1 MTDFAAQYAAKL
13 VTAEVAVK
21 SINSGA
27 KVAMG
32 LGISQPP
39 ALLKALADRAEA
51 RDIADVNIYY
61 LLSVKTAGD
70 TVLRYELT
78 DRLRPYSLF
87 HGAIERKLDQQG
99 REEGRQGVWFIP
111 TSFQQAPDVLVNQ
124 VKVDTLVTTVSP
136 MDEEGYFSF
145 GVNTDY
151 ATPVAR
157 SGARLILEVNENF
170 PRVAGDTR
178 VHISE
183 VTALVENHVPLIEA
197 GKAPM
202 TPNDEI
208 IGGIIAGMIEDG
220 STLQMGIGALPDA
233 VCAALFDRKDLG
245 VHTEL
250 MTPGLMALI
259 KAGVINNSR
268 KAIHKGKSVFTFAMG
283 TKDDY
288 DFMNGNADFEAYG
301 VDYVNDPAVIAQNDK
316 MVSVNATLQID
327 LTGAA
332 CSEYLNGRQFTA
344 AGGQLD
350 FVRGA
355 SRSKGGKSII
365 ACHST
370 AAKGTVSRIVAK
382 LDGPV
387 TTPRNDV
394 QWVVTEHGAVNLRGL
409 SDDERARALIG
420 LAAPE
425 FREELTA
432 QARELG
438 MIQN

>member
-1 MTDFAAQYAAKL
+1 MTDFTALYADLLKTPQEAAAMIASGSKL
-13 VTAEVAVK
+13 
-21 SINSGA
+21 
-27 KVAMG
+27 AMG
-32 LGISQPP
+32 IGIAQPP
-39 ALLKALADRAEA
+39 AILDALAKRAEA
-51 RDIADVNIYY
+51 GEVSDVNLYY
-61 LLSVKTAGD
+61 MLSMKVAAD
-70 TVLRYELT
+70 TVLRYEVT
-78 DRLRPYSLF
+78 DRIRPYSLF
-87 HGAIERKLDQQG
+87 HGANERKLEQKGRDQ
-99 REEGRQGVWFIP
+99 GRQGVWFIP
-111 TSFQQAPDVLVNQ
+111 SGFQQVPQVLIEDVN
-124 VKVDTLVTTVSP
+124 VDTLVTVVSA
-136 MDEEGYFSF
+136 MDDEGYFSF
-145 GVNTDY
+145 GLNPDY
-151 ATPVAR
+151 AVPLAR
-157 SGARLILEVNENF
+157 AGKRLIVEVNKNA

-178 VHISE
+178 VHISQI
-183 VTALVENHVPLIEA
+183 AAIVENDVPMIEA

-202 TPNDEI
+202 QPQDEI
-208 IGGIIAGMIEDG
+208 IGGIIADMIEDG

-233 VCAALFDRKDLG
+233 VCAALFNRKDLG

-250 MTPGLMALI
+250 MTPGLIELI
-259 KAGVINNSR
+259 KAGVINNSK
-268 KAIHKGKSVFTFAMG
+268 KALHTGKSVFAFAMG
-283 TKDDY
+283 SQADY
-288 DFMNGNADFEAYG
+288 DFINDNPDFEGYG
-301 VDYVNDPAVIAQNDK
+301 VDYVNDPSVIAQLDK

-332 CSEYLNGRQFTA
+332 CSEFLNGRQFTA

-365 ACHST
+365 SCHST

-409 SDDERARALIG
+409 SDGERARALIS

-425 FREELTA
+425 FREGLEA

-438 MIQN
+438 MIA

>member
-1 MTDFAAQYAAKL
+1 MTDFAAQYAAKR
-13 VTAEVAVK
+13 VTADVAAQSV
-21 SINSGA
+21 SAGM

-51 RDIADVNIYY
+51 GDIADVNLYY

-87 HGAIERKLDQQG
+87 HGAIERKLDQRG

-111 TSFQQAPDVLVNQ
+111 TGFQQAPDVLVNQ
-124 VKVDTLVTTVSP
+124 VKVDALVTTVSP
-136 MDEEGYFSF
+136 MDDEGYFSF

-151 ATPVAR
+151 AMPVAR

-170 PRVAGDTR
+170 PRVGGDTR
-178 VHISE
+178 VHISQ
-183 VTALVENHVPLIEA
+183 VTALVENNVPLIEV

-202 TPNDEI
+202 TPNDEV
-208 IGGIIAGMIEDG
+208 IGGMIAGMIEDG

-250 MTPGLMALI
+250 MTPGLVALI

-268 KAIHKGKSVFTFAMG
+268 KAIHGGKSVFTFAMG
-283 TKDDY
+283 SRSDY
-288 DFMNGNADFEAYG
+288 EFINGNTDFEAYG

-316 MVSVNATLQID
+316 VVSVNATLQID

-332 CSEYLNGRQFTA
+332 CSEHLNGRQFTA
-344 AGGQLD
+344 SGGQLD

-355 SRSKGGKSII
+355 SRSRGGKSII

-409 SDDERARALIG
+409 SDDERALALIG
-420 LAAPE
+420 LAAPQ
-425 FREELTA
+425 FRDSLMA

-438 MIQN
+438 MIQS

>member
-136 MDEEGYFSF
+136 MDEDGYFSF
-145 GVNTDY
+145 GVNVDY
-151 ATPVAR
+151 AVPVAR

-170 PRVAGDTR
+170 PRVGGDTR

-233 VCAALFDRKDLG
+233 VCAALFDRKNLG

-250 MTPGLMALI
+250 MTPGLLALI
-259 KAGVINNSR
+259 KAGVINNSC
-268 KAIHKGKSVFTFAMG
+268 KNIHKGKSVFTFAMG
-283 TKDDY
+283 TKGDY
-288 DFMNGNADFEAYG
+288 DFINGNDAFEAYG
-301 VDYVNDPAVIAQNDK
+301 VDYVNDPTVIAQNDK
-316 MVSVNATLQID
+316 VVSVNATLQID
-327 LTGAA
+327 LFGAA

-344 AGGQLD
+344 SGGQLD

-409 SDDERARALIG
+409 ADDERARALIS

-425 FREELTA
+425 FRDALMV
-432 QARELG
+432 QAREMGL
-438 MIQN
+438 IQN

>member
-1 MTDFAAQYAAKL
+1 MTDFAAEYAKRL
-13 VTAEVAVK
+13 TTADQAAAL
-21 SINSGA
+21 IGNGTRM
-27 KVAMG
+27 AMG

-51 RDIADVNIYY
+51 GQVSDVNIYY
-61 LLSVKTAGD
+61 LLSMKQAGE

-87 HGAIERKLDQQG
+87 HGGIERKLEQQSRDAG
-99 REEGRQGVWFIP
+99 RNGVWFIP
-111 TSFQQAPDVLVNQ
+111 SSFQQAPDVMVNQ

-136 MDEEGYFSF
+136 MDDEGYFSF
-145 GVNTDY
+145 GVNADY

-157 SGARLILEVNENF
+157 SGARLILEVNDQF
-170 PRVAGDTR
+170 PRVGGDTR

-183 VTALVENHVPLIEA
+183 VTAIVENNVPLIES
-197 GKAPM
+197 GKAAMAPA
-202 TPNDEI
+202 DEA
-208 IGGIIAGMIEDG
+208 IGAIIADMIEDG

-250 MTPGLMALI
+250 MTPGLIALMQ
-259 KAGVINNSR
+259 AGVINNSR
-268 KAIHKGKSVFTFAMG
+268 KNIHKGKAIFAFAMG
-283 TKDDY
+283 TKAEY
-288 DFMNGNADFEAYG
+288 DFIDNNPDFEAYG
-301 VDYVNDPAVIAQNDK
+301 VDYVNDPRVISQNDK
-316 MVSVNATLQID
+316 VVSVNATLQVD
-327 LTGAA
+327 LFGAC

-344 AGGQLD
+344 SGGQLD

-355 SRSKGGKSII
+355 AASKGGKSII

-370 AAKGTVSRIVAK
+370 AAKGTVSRIVAQ

-394 QWVVTEHGAVNLRGL
+394 QWIVTEHGAVNLRGL
-409 SDDERARALIG
+409 SVEERARALIQ
-420 LAAPE
+420 LAAPQ
-425 FREELTA
+425 FRESLEA
-432 QARELG
+432 DARRLG
-438 MIQN
+438 MIL

>member
-111 TSFQQAPDVLVNQ
+111 TSFQQTPDVLVNQ
-124 VKVDTLVTTVSP
+124 VKVDTFVTTVSP

-145 GVNTDY
+145 GVNVDY
-151 ATPVAR
+151 AVPVAR

-170 PRVAGDTR
+170 PHVGGDTR

-233 VCAALFDRKDLG
+233 VCAALFDRKNLG

-250 MTPGLMALI
+250 MTPGLLALI
-259 KAGVINNSR
+259 KAGVINNSC
-268 KAIHKGKSVFTFAMG
+268 KNIHKGKSVFTFAMG

-288 DFMNGNADFEAYG
+288 DFINGNDAFEAYG
-301 VDYVNDPAVIAQNDK
+301 VDYVNDPTVIAQNDK
-316 MVSVNATLQID
+316 VVSVNATLQID
-327 LTGAA
+327 LFGAA

-344 AGGQLD
+344 SGGQLD

-409 SDDERARALIG
+409 ADDERARALIS

-425 FREELTA
+425 FRGALMV
-432 QARELG
+432 QAREMGL
-438 MIQN
+438 IQN